1 MPDKVAVTAK
11 LAVNYRAP
19 TKADQ
24 FICIRTRI
32 VEQNGRKMK
41 VAATVEDM
49 DGTVLC
55 EAECVPPRT
64 FSAMPV

>member
-55 EAECVPPRT
+55 EAECVPPRI
-64 FSAMPV
+64 FSTVPV